1 MALRYEK
8 KNGKIFIIGSKS
20 EIAKYRKQVVE
31 PRERARKTGL
41 RMKAAG
47 EKRAAETKAEG
58 VKKRAKTI
66 ANYYTRRTKG
76 VQTRAIGRSF
86 IKTALG
92 YDPENNLNN
101 IVKRNTIQSLP
112 EITVTASRRKT
123 KSNNKNYSIPNT
135 IARPSTITGRT
146 KATSNRATSRPKAS
160 TSSIE
165 DKFKNLR
172 DNLNA
177 SLAEEQ
183 KDELINSLRAS
194 IEEDRKTMMSNPDY
208 STANNSTFED
218 EEIPQ
223 FRWIKYGGKLR
234 IR

>member
-8 KNGKIFIIGSKS
+8 KNGKILIIGPKS
-20 EIAKYRKQVVE
+20 EIARYRKQVVE
-31 PRERARKTGL
+31 PRERARKAGL

-47 EKRAAETKAEG
+47 EKRAAGAKAEG
-58 VKKRAKTI
+58 VKKRVKTI
-66 ANYYTRRTKG
+66 ANHYTRRTKG

-86 IKTALG
+86 TKAALG
-92 YDPENNLNN
+92 YDPEDNLNN

-135 IARPSTITGRT
+135 IARPATTGRT
-146 KATSNRATSRPKAS
+146 KATSNRATSRPKVS
-160 TSSIE
+160 TSSME
-165 DKFKNLR
+165 DKFKILR

-208 STANNSTFED
+208 GTANNSTFED
-218 EEIPQ
+218 EETPQ

-234 IR
+234 RR

>member
-8 KNGKIFIIGSKS
+8 KNGKILIIGPKS
-20 EIAKYRKQVVE
+20 EIARYRKQVLE
-31 PRERARKTGL
+31 PRERARKAGL

-47 EKRAAETKAEG
+47 EKRAAEAKAEG

-66 ANYYTRRTKG
+66 AK
-76 VQTRAIGRSF
+76 
-86 IKTALG
+86 
-92 YDPENNLNN
+92 
-101 IVKRNTIQSLP
+101 QSLP

-135 IARPSTITGRT
+135 IARPSTTTGRT

-160 TSSIE
+160 TSSME

-194 IEEDRKTMMSNPDY
+194 IEEDIKTMMSNPDY
-208 STANNSTFED
+208 GTANNSTFED
-218 EEIPQ
+218 EETPQ
-223 FRWIKYGGKLR
+223 FRWVKYGDKLR
-234 IR
+234 RR

>member
-8 KNGKIFIIGSKS
+8 KNGKILIIGPKS
-20 EIAKYRKQVVE
+20 EIARYRKQVVE
-31 PRERARKTGL
+31 PRERARKAGL

-47 EKRAAETKAEG
+47 EKRVAEAKAEG
-58 VKKRAKTI
+58 VKKRAKTT

-76 VQTRAIGRSF
+76 VQTKAIGRSF
-86 IKTALG
+86 AKTALG
-92 YDPENNLNN
+92 YDPEDNLNN

-135 IARPSTITGRT
+135 IARPTTTGRT

-160 TSSIE
+160 TSSME

-208 STANNSTFED
+208 GTVNNSTFED
-218 EEIPQ
+218 EETPQ

-234 IR
+234 RR